1 MSQKRSVNKS
11 LLITIIFITIL
22 LISLVLATVLYKY
35 LSLNNTD
42 TQRRNDVSKIV
53 SQLASFQTE
62 GGSISSFRNVGYW
75 RASSPDNPPADICGN
90 DTDPFI
96 SVFSKKYLCVDNMF
110 ESPTGENYR
119 VLKAGSPLV
128 HPGDITFTGSDCNNL
143 KDTSKIAVRMKLERG
158 EVCQGF

>member
-1 MSQKRSVNKS
+1 MSQKSSVNKPVF
-11 LLITIIFITIL
+11 ITIISIAVL
-22 LISLVLATVLYKY
+22 LIALVLGVVFYKY
-35 LSLNNTD
+35 LSMNNRD
-42 TQRRNDVSKIV
+42 TQRRNDVSRIV
-53 SQLASFQTE
+53 SQLASYQTE

-96 SVFSKKYLCVDNMF
+96 SVFSKKYLCVDNKF

-119 VLKAGSPLV
+119 VLKAGSPLEQ
-128 HPGDITFTGSDCNNL
+128 PGDITFTGSDCDSL
-143 KDTSKIAVRMKLERG
+143 KDTTKIAVRMKLERG